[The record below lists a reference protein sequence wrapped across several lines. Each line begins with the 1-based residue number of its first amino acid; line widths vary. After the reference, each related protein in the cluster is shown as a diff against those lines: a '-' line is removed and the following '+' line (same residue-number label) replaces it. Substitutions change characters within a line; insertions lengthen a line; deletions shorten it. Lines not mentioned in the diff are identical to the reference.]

1 MRPYVS
7 ESQGSI
13 LKWLFTIFKRT
24 EYLDL
29 QDFILI
35 VVLTM
40 SVLYDFLV
48 AIISLIGFL
57 RGLSFFLLLCVY
69 ILHNW
74 SLKFDCLLTLVDILF
89 WLVSFFHFI
98 NPKLL
103 TWNWKYSFN
112 FEGSEG
118 FVWLSFCKIVCSLSY
133 WSIFKFSYFVVG
145 DIFYFILLVLNHL
158 LILIFFLFV
167 TI

>member
-48 AIISLIGFL
+48 AIISLTGFL

-74 SLKFDCLLTLVDILF
+74 SLKFDCLLILVDILF

-98 NPKLL
+98 NSKLL

-133 WSIFKFSYFVVG
+133 WSIFEFSYFVVG
-145 DIFYFILLVLNHL
+145 TSFIL
-158 LILIFFLFV
+158 FY
-167 TI
+167 